1 MLFHQRCPRPPLDR
15 DIASIWVCKNDP
27 RPWGLERVLPTGGAQ
42 LIVNLAED
50 QTRVYRDSGAGLECE
65 SSSGS
70 ILAGV
75 STRCQI
81 IDTDEQ
87 AHVVGVVFRP
97 GGTLPFVAAPAS
109 LFTESDVDLG
119 AVWDAATVGRL
130 RERVAAA
137 EANGP
142 DAMLDALECSLIERR
157 LHRATHPAVKYAVS
171 RFQRRPGASRVQD
184 VAHDIG
190 MSPKRFIERF
200 TLDVGVT
207 PKRFCRL
214 LRFQQTVARAH
225 VGTVDWAA
233 LAQACGYFDQAHM
246 IHDFRAFSGLSPT
259 EYDARRTTYPNHVK
273 FLQSVG
279 D

>member
-1 MLFHQRCPRPPLDR
+1 MLFHQRQPRPPLDR

-27 RPWGLERVLPTGGAQ
+27 RPRGLERVLPTGGAQ

-50 QTRVYRDSGAGLECE
+50 QTRVYRDCGLGLECH

-70 ILAGV
+70 ILSGV

-142 DAMLDALECSLIERR
+142 DVMLDALECSLIERR
-157 LHRATHPAVKYAVS
+157 LHRATHPAVTYAVS

-214 LRFQQTVARAH
+214 LRFQQTVALAH
-225 VGTVDWAA
+225 VRTVDWAA